1 MYNFKPIKQ
10 PRISEEVFNQ
20 LKEAILSNDFGAGDR
35 LPSERDLAEQFQ
47 VSRVAIREAIRAL
60 ENNGFVL
67 IRQGASGG
75 AFVTDLTFEQLASA
89 CLDLF
94 LANKISIHELHQV
107 RILIEPEVARL
118 ATMNATPEFN
128 KRLLETFE
136 AEHPPGASLSEDIAS
151 ATKVHFV
158 LAEMCGNRFLEAIVN
173 SVIKLN
179 AKILEEMKP
188 DPPYSIHPPGL
199 HRPIV
204 EAVLAGDPES
214 AYEAMRNHAVVF
226 YDNLMNL
233 EKEYRKRV
241 DLGVDLP
248 LKNQIL
254 RALN

>member
-1 MYNFKPIKQ
+1 MHNFKPIKQ
-10 PRISEEVFNQ
+10 PRISEGVFNQ
-20 LKEAILSNDFGAGDR
+20 LKEAILSNDFKAGDK

-67 IRQGASGG
+67 IRQGAAGG

-94 LANKISIHELHQV
+94 LANKISIHELHSV

-118 ATMNATPEFN
+118 ATLNATPEFS
-128 KRLLETFE
+128 KRLLGTFE
-136 AEHPPGASLSEDIAS
+136 AEHPPGASLTEDIAS

-179 AKILEEMKP
+179 AKILEEIKP
-188 DPPYSIHPPGL
+188 DPPSSIHPPGL
-199 HRPIV
+199 HRTIV
-204 EAVLAGDPES
+204 EAVLSGDPE
-214 AYEAMRNHAVVF
+214 AAAEAMKNHAKIF
-226 YDNLMNL
+226 YDNLVKL
-233 EKEYRKRV
+233 EKDYRERA
-241 DLGVDLP
+241 DALG
-248 LKNQIL
+248 LKP
-254 RALN
+254 